1 MTIRLTQE
9 KPNLSGRS
17 NGRSQRV
24 PISLTLSPGIVL
36 RRWMR
41 EDRVTPGI
49 LTDIVEEE
57 KKENKE
63 KSLRNT
69 S

>member
-1 MTIRLTQE
+1 MGGVREYQ
-9 KPNLSGRS
+9 
-17 NGRSQRV
+17 
-24 PISLTLSPGIVL
+24 SLTLSPGIVL